1 MTKFIV
7 GLLTVAAVT
16 AVAAPVS
23 AEKAEQ
29 SRGNGVCMS
38 QLAALRYISEVGFDR
53 VGQLF
58 SDAKSDTPGL
68 LSDEF
73 GNVCGE
79 PPGPGHE

>member
-1 MTKFIV
+1 MGKCIV

-16 AVAAPVS
+16 ALAAPVS
-23 AEKAEQ
+23 AEKAERAQ
-29 SRGNGVCMS
+29 GNGVCMS
-38 QLAALRYISEVGFDR
+38 QLAALGYISEFGYDR

-58 SDAKSDTPGL
+58 SDVKGDTPHL

-73 GNVCGE
+73 GNICGG